1 MDARPEFD
9 PQPVSLAGE
18 RARLAP
24 LTVEHAPAL
33 FALGRDASIW
43 TWMLGRQ
50 WEREEEAA
58 AMVKG
63 ALAEQARGQRY
74 PFVILSPDDEVAGT
88 TSYLEIRR
96 HDRGLEI
103 GHTWLG
109 AAFRRTAIN
118 TQCKLLL
125 LGHAFD
131 ALGAE
136 RVQLKTDSR
145 NERSRAAIERLG
157 AHFEGLLRAYQLR
170 SDGTWRDTAVYSI
183 TRADWP
189 GVREGLAARL

>member
-1 MDARPEFD
+1 MSERPEFD
-9 PQPVSLAGE
+9 PQPVTLDGE
-18 RARLAP
+18 HARLAP
-24 LTVEHAPAL
+24 LTLKHAPAL
-33 FALGRDASIW
+33 FAESRDASIW

-74 PFVILSPDDEVAGT
+74 PFVILTPRGEVAGT
-88 TSYLEIRR
+88 TSYLEVRR
-96 HDRGLEI
+96 QDRGLEI

-109 AAFRRTAIN
+109 AAHQRTAIN

-125 LGHAFD
+125 LAHAFE

-136 RVQLKTDSR
+136 RVQLKTDAR
-145 NERSRAAIERLG
+145 NARSRAAIERLG

-170 SDGTWRDTAVYSI
+170 FDGTWRDTAVYSI

-189 GVREGLAARL
+189 GVWEGLAGRL